1 MICKWCGN
9 NMSPSATKCK
19 RCGKEAPA
27 LSDCGGFYDIAP
39 RARNAAEAPP
49 ANINNA
55 SVPYQPAGGVPVAAN
70 VTKNSKKLNL
80 ILIAAIVA
88 VFVLVL
94 VLFFVLL
101 GKVNS
106 LSKEVETL
114 KDEMITVN
122 HMLGI
127 DKKDKND
134 NKDTNKTTDKNDK
147 DDKDNGDGLD
157 NDIIFT
163 KPTTTEPTATM
174 KATET
179 ETATEPSETETTAE
193 TTTETT
199 TEISTKPADGNFG
212 NGLNGSNLPFNP
224 NNR

>member
-49 ANINNA
+49 ANVSNA
-55 SVPYQPAGGVPVAAN
+55 SVPYQPAGGVPAAN

-101 GKVNS
+101 GNVNA
-106 LSKEVETL
+106 LSKEVDSLSEEVEVL
-114 KDEMITVN
+114 KDDMKTVN
-122 HMLGI
+122 NILGI
-127 DKKDKND
+127 DKKDKDN
-134 NKDTNKTTDKNDK
+134 NKDADKTTDKNDK
-147 DDKDNGDGLD
+147 DDKGKGGGLVFD
-157 NDIIFT
+157 TISTSTTVTSPTTTN
-163 KPTTTEPTATM
+163 PTTTEPTTNEPPANEPP
-174 KATET
+174 AD
-179 ETATEPSETETTAE
+179 EPS
-193 TTTETT
+193 
-199 TEISTKPADGNFG
+199 ADDNSE
-212 NGLNGSNLPFNP
+212 GLNGSNLPFNP

>member
-39 RARNAAEAPP
+39 RARNAVEAPP
-49 ANINNA
+49 ANVSNA

-101 GKVNS
+101 GKVNA

-122 HMLGI
+122 QMLGI
-127 DKKDKND
+127 DKKDK
-134 NKDTNKTTDKNDK
+134 
-147 DDKDNGDGLD
+147 DDKGKGGGLVFD
-157 NDIIFT
+157 TISTSTTVTSPTTTN
-163 KPTTTEPTATM
+163 PTTTEATVM
-174 KATET
+174 TKTTET
-179 ETATEPSETETTAE
+179 ELSTESSETEPTSE
-193 TTTETT
+193 TTTEVTT
-199 TEISTKPADGNFG
+199 IKPADD
-212 NGLNGSNLPFNP
+212 GSGENPDGSDNPFD
-224 NNR
+224 R

>member
-39 RARNAAEAPP
+39 RARNAVEAPP
-49 ANINNA
+49 ANVNNA
-55 SVPYQPAGGVPVAAN
+55 SVPYQPAGGVPAAN
-70 VTKNSKKLNL
+70 ATKNSKKLNL

-101 GKVNS
+101 GEVNS
-106 LSKEVETL
+106 LNKDVEAL
-114 KDEMITVN
+114 KDNMKTVN
-122 HMLGI
+122 NILGI
-127 DKKDKND
+127 DKKDKN
-134 NKDTNKTTDKNDK
+134 
-147 DDKDNGDGLD
+147 NGDGLVFD
-157 NDIIFT
+157 TIST
-163 KPTTTEPTATM
+163 STTVTSPTTTEPTT
-174 KATET
+174 K
-179 ETATEPSETETTAE
+179 EPPANEPPANEP
-193 TTTETT
+193 
-199 TEISTKPADGNFG
+199 PADDNPE
-212 NGLNGSNLPFNP
+212 GLNGSNLPFNP